1 MIRKT
6 IFSLLLASFCV
17 IIPYTAYSQDDESK
31 ILFTSIGDDLKSGDA
46 AVFSKWFAED
56 MEVDVL
62 GNAGVCSRSQARQLM
77 KNFYERYTPKSFSIV
92 HTADPFH
99 ALLYRKHDCRRRT
112 FPGDPVCQIPK
123 RNPSP
128 AANPDRKGLIYF
140 CLMKICTG
148 VPEKSKCDLILFSRK
163 RL

>member
-17 IIPYTAYSQDDESK
+17 IIPNTVYSQDDESK

-92 HTADPFH
+92 HTSGSLPMRYCIGNMIAGGERFRVTLFVKSQRETH
-99 ALLYRKHDCRRRT
+99 HLQ
-112 FPGDPVCQIPK
+112 QI
-123 RNPSP
+123 R
-128 AANPDRKGLIYF
+128 I
-140 CLMKICTG
+140 
-148 VPEKSKCDLILFSRK
+148 EKD
-163 RL
+163 

>member
-62 GNAGVCSRSQARQLM
+62 GLS
-77 KNFYERYTPKSFSIV
+77 
-92 HTADPFH
+92 
-99 ALLYRKHDCRRRT
+99 
-112 FPGDPVCQIPK
+112 
-123 RNPSP
+123 
-128 AANPDRKGLIYF
+128 LIH
-140 CLMKICTG
+140 I
-148 VPEKSKCDLILFSRK
+148 
-163 RL
+163 